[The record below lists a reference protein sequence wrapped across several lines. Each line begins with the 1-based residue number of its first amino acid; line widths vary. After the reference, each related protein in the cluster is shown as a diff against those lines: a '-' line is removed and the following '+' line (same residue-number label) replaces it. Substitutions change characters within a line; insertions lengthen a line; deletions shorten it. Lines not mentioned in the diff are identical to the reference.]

1 MPYVSVR
8 ITRSGVTREHKR
20 QIVEGVTAVLSKT
33 LGKRPE
39 HTHVVIDLVDEEDWG
54 FAGQLTD
61 DWARS
66 QPPDDTQ

>member
-8 ITRSGVTREHKR
+8 ITRPGVTREHKR
-20 QIVEGVTAVLSKT
+20 QIVEGITALLSET

-39 HTHVVIDLVDEEDWG
+39 NIHVVLDLVDEEDWG

-61 DWARS
+61 GWKRS
-66 QPPDDTQ
+66 TQDA